1 MFSRMFFLIE
11 FDKDCSK
18 SNVSYFIM
26 LTHNVRGGCWW
37 YGSRGWTSLPVFH
50 YILLRM
56 TDGRE
61 AQSDKMTSNVEVH
74 MKQRCVIE
82 FLHAEKNVRS
92 FLYILCFQVGYQEK
106 ALHQGVVRHWNS
118 LCRKMIM
125 ALSLPEFK
133 CLVFL
138 SDPASSHES
147 DSTILMSSFQLGI
160 VYDSMPLWFYEL
172 NIILI

>member
-1 MFSRMFFLIE
+1 ME
-11 FDKDCSK
+11 
-18 SNVSYFIM
+18 VE
-26 LTHNVRGGCWW
+26 GGPPCQYSIIFCCVWQ
-37 YGSRGWTSLPVFH
+37 
-50 YILLRM
+50 M
-56 TDGRE
+56 AAE

-160 VYDSMPLWFYEL
+160 FCGCMILWFFITNNFEREDNVAVSQQDTL
-172 NIILI
+172 WLSLREAPPLQDPFCQHLDMDT